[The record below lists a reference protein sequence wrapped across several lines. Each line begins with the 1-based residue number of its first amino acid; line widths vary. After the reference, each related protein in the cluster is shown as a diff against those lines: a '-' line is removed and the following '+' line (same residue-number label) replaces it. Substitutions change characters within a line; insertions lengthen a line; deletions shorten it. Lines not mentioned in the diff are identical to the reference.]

1 MSKYSPL
8 WQYIQNEDKDVLR
21 LTFGQIEQIAG
32 ITVDHSFLRYKKELT
47 DYGYQ
52 VFRISL
58 KEETVIFQK
67 L

>member
-8 WQYIQNEDKDVLR
+8 WQYIQNEDIDVLR